1 MDKNGDGKVTLEEV
15 DGWFKNRA
23 EQNPDKFTYK
33 ANQARGALAKRDANK
48 DGVLTLEE
56 WAKGSAK

>member
-1 MDKNGDGKVTLEEV
+1 MDKNEDGKVTLEEL

-23 EQNPDKFTYK
+23 ERNPGKFTYK
-33 ANQARGALAKRDANK
+33 ENQANGALAKRDANK

-56 WAKGSAK
+56 WTVGAAK